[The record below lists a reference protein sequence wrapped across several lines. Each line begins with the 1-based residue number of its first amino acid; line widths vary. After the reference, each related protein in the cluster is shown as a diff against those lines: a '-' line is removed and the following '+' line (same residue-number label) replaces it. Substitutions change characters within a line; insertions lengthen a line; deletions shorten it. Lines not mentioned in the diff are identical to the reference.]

1 MSAPSPSPSPS
12 SWPASKSSKS
22 LTRILNL
29 NREENEIY
37 VSDSHKSRRER
48 EFFLQNLE
56 NGEEKENENSI
67 FSSERERA
75 RSVFLE
81 ISRDSRLLSMSVIS
95 SSASALGR
103 VAKKGPFSRSWWS
116 IYLFM
121 RREVLSSGP

>member
-1 MSAPSPSPSPS
+1 MQ
-12 SWPASKSSKS
+12 S
-22 LTRILNL
+22 LARILNL

-56 NGEEKENENSI
+56 NREEKENENSI

-81 ISRDSRLLSMSVIS
+81 ISRDSRLLLMSV
-95 SSASALGR
+95 ATCGALNPGFWHQCN
-103 VAKKGPFSRSWWS
+103 P
-116 IYLFM
+116 L
-121 RREVLSSGP
+121 

>member
-1 MSAPSPSPSPS
+1 MLVDINSTDIQ
-12 SWPASKSSKS
+12 S
-22 LTRILNL
+22 LARILDL
-29 NREENEIY
+29 NGEKNEIF

-81 ISRDSRLLSMSVIS
+81 ISRDSRLLLMSG
-95 SSASALGR
+95 ASQ
-103 VAKKGPFSRSWWS
+103 PW
-116 IYLFM
+116 
-121 RREVLSSGP
+121 

>member
-1 MSAPSPSPSPS
+1 MGFSIFKILKKKFSFS
-12 SWPASKSSKS
+12 SRFM
-22 LTRILNL
+22 RILNL

-81 ISRDSRLLSMSVIS
+81 IRDSCPCLPPRPAPPRL
-95 SSASALGR
+95 APPRGN
-103 VAKKGPFSRSWWS
+103 
-116 IYLFM
+116 
-121 RREVLSSGP
+121 